1 MTITVSQIFDLLY
14 FLSQSLLLFAGVYRE
29 FLGVSFSKLSDNL
42 NAMSFHVC
50 HLYPF
55 IQCKSIFFYNLFTSA
70 RSLIQG
76 FTSCCCFCC
85 VGFFCFLVFFW
96 MKPQLLS
103 KQLLIYSKNLTFT
116 ISPDM
121 SYPQLYPTWCHVHQN
136 ISCCFWRK
144 ELSCPCRQTRI
155 TFCELHGKGK
165 VWTTT

>member
-1 MTITVSQIFDLLY
+1 M
-14 FLSQSLLLFAGVYRE
+14 SQSLLLFAGVYRE
-29 FLGVSFSKLSDNL
+29 FLGVLFSKLSDNL

-55 IQCKSIFFYNLFTSA
+55 TQCKSIFFYNLFTSA
-70 RSLIQG
+70 RRLIQG
-76 FTSCCCFCC
+76 FAFCCCFCC
-85 VGFFCFLVFFW
+85 FFFL

-103 KQLLIYSKNLTFT
+103 KQLLIYYKNLTFT

-136 ISCCFWRK
+136 TSCCFCRK
-144 ELSCPCRQTRI
+144 ELSCPCEQTRI
-155 TFCELHGKGK
+155 TFCELHGKSK